1 MSIENRSFNIQN
13 ILVLLVQIKISCELN
28 LFDLLSLSISMAF
41 SSDLILGFFEHS
53 FSNVLIKNKFQKIEN
68 ITDDL

>member
-1 MSIENRSFNIQN
+1 LKIGHLIYKN

-28 LFDLLSLSISMAF
+28 LFDMLSLSISMAF